1 MKGNESVSLLAAGTL
16 VAAAEGLVRPDLHT
30 NVGLAVVVIGFLA
43 DIDDGEKESF
53 PVGFLVALL
62 LLRLRLLV
70 YDLNLKLGFDFDAA
84 DVVVVVAVVDD
95 DDSFE
100 DPDSGPCAFPVPA
113 FNGGHLSF
121 LLVGCWFF
129 TLSLLPNFLL
139 LSVLLPPH

>member
-1 MKGNESVSLLAAGTL
+1 M
-16 VAAAEGLVRPDLHT
+16 
-30 NVGLAVVVIGFLA
+30 
-43 DIDDGEKESF
+43 
-53 PVGFLVALL
+53 
-62 LLRLRLLV
+62 
-70 YDLNLKLGFDFDAA
+70 DFDADGDEEYDA
-84 DVVVVVAVVDD
+84 VAVVVVVADDD

-113 FNGGHLSF
+113 FNGGHFF

>member
-1 MKGNESVSLLAAGTL
+1 MGNKTFSFVVVGTL
-16 VAAAEGLVRPDLHT
+16 VAAAVEVVEFPDLHT
-30 NVGLAVVVIGFLA
+30 NVGLVVVVVEIGILEDTDDVGKGSFLVGFLA
-43 DIDDGEKESF
+43 T
-53 PVGFLVALL
+53 LL
-62 LLRLRLLV
+62 LLLLLL
-70 YDLNLKLGFDFDAA
+70 YDLNLELDFVDD
-84 DVVVVVAVVDD
+84 DVVADDD

-113 FNGGHLSF
+113 FNGGHLF